1 MTFYTTA
8 AIAAGAYTLG
18 KSGSKGGGGSSDQ
31 TVTTQNPISA
41 AAQPYIENML
51 GRAQDL
57 SYQPYQTY
65 PGQRTA
71 DFTNLQN
78 QSFQGA
84 QGLGVQPQIGQASGL
99 AGVAGLGGLGVAGQ
113 STNQGF
119 QNQVG
124 GYMNPYLQ
132 YSLAPQLAEANR
144 QYDISG
150 MNQQA
155 KATQAGAFGGSREA
169 IMAAENER
177 NRNMGLQS
185 IVGQGYNTAF
195 TNAQQ
200 QYNQNLQNRIAGLGM
215 AGQAG
220 GQLGQLGQTQFGQQT
235 GAIGLQNQL
244 GTQQQQ
250 QQQNIMNQQY
260 QDFQAQKQDPYNK
273 LSYMQSMLSG
283 LPMQSSVQNVY
294 SNPSMLSQVAGLG
307 TAAAGAYG
315 LSRMGGAKGGL
326 PKDFEKKRPAGL
338 AELAIHK
345 MA

>member
-1 MTFYTTA
+1 MTWYATA
-8 AIAAGAYTLG
+8 AVAGYTLG
-18 KSGSKGGGGSSDQ
+18 KSGGGKGGGASEQ
-31 TVTTQNPISA
+31 TITQQNPISA

-71 DFTNLQN
+71 DFTGLQN
-78 QSFQGA
+78 QSFQGV

-99 AGVAGLGGLGVAGQ
+99 AGVSGLGGLGVAGQ
-113 STNQGF
+113 ATNQGF

-144 QYDISG
+144 MYDMSG
-150 MNQQA
+150 VAQQS

-177 NRNMGLQS
+177 NRNMGLNS
-185 IVGQGYNTAF
+185 IIGQGYNTAF

-200 QYNQNLQNRIAGLGM
+200 QYNQNLQNQLSGFGLANTAAGNLGN
-215 AGQAG
+215 
-220 GQLGQLGQTQFGQQT
+220 LGQTQFGQQQAAL
-235 GAIGLQNQL
+235 GMQNQF
-244 GTQQQQ
+244 GAQQQQ
-250 QQQNIMNQQY
+250 QQQNVMNQQY
-260 QDFQAQKQDPYNK
+260 QDFLAQRQDPYTK
-273 LSYMQSMLSG
+273 LSFLQNMTSGIPMTSSTQS
-283 LPMQSSVQNVY
+283 VY
-294 SNPSMLSQVAGLG
+294 SNPSTLSQVAGLA
-307 TAAAGAYG
+307 TAGAGAYG
-315 LSRMGGAKGGL
+315 LANLGSKTAAKGGSTE
-326 PKDFEKKRPAGL
+326 DIKKRPAGL

>member
-1 MTFYTTA
+1 MTWYATA
-8 AIAAGAYTLG
+8 AVAGYTLG
-18 KSGSKGGGGSSDQ
+18 KSGGGKGGGASEQ
-31 TVTTQNPISA
+31 TITTQNPISA

-71 DFTNLQN
+71 DFTGLQN
-78 QSFQGA
+78 QSFQGV

-99 AGVAGLGGLGVAGQ
+99 AGVSGLGGLGVAGQ
-113 STNQGF
+113 ATNQGF

-144 QYDISG
+144 MYDMSG
-150 MNQQA
+150 VAQQS

-177 NRNMGLQS
+177 NRNMGLSS
-185 IVGQGYNTAF
+185 IIGQGYNTAF
-195 TNAQQ
+195 TNAQN
-200 QYNQNLQNRIAGLGM
+200 QYNQNLQNQLAGFGLANTAAGNLGN
-215 AGQAG
+215 
-220 GQLGQLGQTQFGQQT
+220 LGQTQFGQQQAAL
-235 GAIGLQNQL
+235 GMQNQF
-244 GTQQQQ
+244 GAQQQQ

-260 QDFQAQKQDPYNK
+260 QDFLAQRQDPYTK
-273 LSYMQSMLSG
+273 LSFLQNMTSGIPLTSSTQS
-283 LPMQSSVQNVY
+283 VY
-294 SNPSMLSQVAGLG
+294 SNPSTLSQVAGLA
-307 TAAAGAYG
+307 TAGAGAYG
-315 LSRMGGAKGGL
+315 LANMGKAKGG
-326 PKDFEKKRPAGL
+326 KVEEKKRPAGL

>member
-1 MTFYTTA
+1 MAFYNVA
-8 AIAAGAYTLG
+8 AAAAAAYTLG
-18 KSGSKGGGGSSDQ
+18 KGSGGKGGGSSDQ

-84 QGLGVQPQIGQASGL
+84 QNLGVAPQLGQASGL

-113 STNQGF
+113 ATNQGF

-144 QYDISG
+144 MYDMSG
-150 MNQQA
+150 VAQQS
-155 KATQAGAFGGSREA
+155 KATQSGAFGGSREA

-177 NRNMGLQS
+177 NRNMGLNS
-185 IVGQGYNTAF
+185 IIGQGYNTAF
-195 TNAQQ
+195 QGAQQ
-200 QYNQNLQNRIAGLGM
+200 QYNQNLQNQLAGFGLAGTAGSNLGN
-215 AGQAG
+215 
-220 GQLGQLGQTQFGQQT
+220 LGQTQFGQQQAAL
-235 GAIGLQNQL
+235 GMQNQF
-244 GTQQQQ
+244 GAQEQQ

-260 QDFQAQKQDPYNK
+260 QDFLAQRQDPYTK
-273 LSYMQSMLSG
+273 LSYLQNMTSGIPMTSSTQS
-283 LPMQSSVQNVY
+283 VY
-294 SNPSMLSQVAGLG
+294 SNPSALSQVAGLAG
-307 TAAAGAYG
+307 TAYMANKLYN
-315 LSRMGGAKGGL
+315 SAKGGAIKE
-326 PKDFEKKRPAGL
+326 PKRPAGL
-338 AELAIHK
+338 AELAIHQ
-345 MA
+345 MG